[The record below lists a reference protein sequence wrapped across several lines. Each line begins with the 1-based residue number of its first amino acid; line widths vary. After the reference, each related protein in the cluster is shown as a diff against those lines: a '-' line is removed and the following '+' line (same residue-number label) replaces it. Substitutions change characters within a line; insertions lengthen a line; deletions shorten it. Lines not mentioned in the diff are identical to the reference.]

1 MLLLLLPALLQPV
14 LAGDA
19 APGRTTSEAANLD
32 AVDLDAVD
40 LDEVEGTLPDGAVAA
55 VLKKN
60 AWAVTDCATRLGG
73 RALHGRLEIAWE
85 IGTDGVAAKVVKKES
100 DVKNPSFE
108 ACMLTAIGRMKF
120 PAPQG
125 GALHTSHTFSF

>member
-60 AWAVTDCATRLGG
+60 AWAVTDCATRLG
-73 RALHGRLEIAWE
+73 RLEIAWE